1 VQRYNLAI
9 IVPLIEEFRVLR
21 ELVPSHIH
29 HPEVDDAIYYY
40 PLELGDADSQA
51 VVVVLGDMGTTPSGQ
66 ITEKIL
72 NTIQPQ
78 LVALVGIAGA
88 LDRDVALGD
97 VVVAS
102 EINEFLASSK
112 AVPRGEDFI
121 FEYSG
126 KHWDVSFNI
135 KQCVTNFEFAGHRAW
150 QSWHQTVSTYRTGLN
165 LPDNMPGVVHDVPKL
180 HIGHVAS
187 GNTVGA
193 AQGYAVELRGI
204 DRKFLALEMEAAG
217 VAQAAHGRQSPID
230 FLVVRGISDFSD
242 QRKAQLDAAYGGG
255 WRKYAMASASAFLLG
270 LLRSDTFRVFFK
282 DDTGRMARP
291 AGTGQRHTDQ
301 PVQYS
306 GQIKIAICDRL
317 LADWSR
323 LADYLDV
330 PSSDRTRFDRGREP
344 QGVWE
349 WLEARGRLAELAPA
363 LAAIGRGDL
372 VEVLQPRPR

>member
-1 VQRYNLAI
+1 
-9 IVPLIEEFRVLR
+9 
-21 ELVPSHIH
+21 
-29 HPEVDDAIYYY
+29 
-40 PLELGDADSQA
+40 
-51 VVVVLGDMGTTPSGQ
+51 
-66 ITEKIL
+66 
-72 NTIQPQ
+72 
-78 LVALVGIAGA
+78 
-88 LDRDVALGD
+88 
-97 VVVAS
+97 
-102 EINEFLASSK
+102 
-112 AVPRGEDFI
+112 
-121 FEYSG
+121 
-126 KHWDVSFNI
+126 
-135 KQCVTNFEFAGHRAW
+135 VTNFEFADHRAW

-165 LPDNMPGVVHDVPKL
+165 LPHNMPGVVHDVPKL

>member
-1 VQRYNLAI
+1 VRRYNLAI

-29 HPEVDDAIYYY
+29 NPEVEDAIYYY
-40 PLELGDADSQA
+40 PLDLGEPDYQA

-66 ITEKIL
+66 ITEKVL

-112 AVPRGEDFI
+112 AIPRGEDFI
-121 FEYSG
+121 FDYSG
-126 KHWDVSFNI
+126 RHWDVSFNI
-135 KQCVTNFEFAGHRAW
+135 RQCVTNVEFVDHRAW
-150 QSWHQTVSTYRTGLN
+150 QSWQQTVSTYRTGLN
-165 LPDNMPGVVHDVPKL
+165 LPHNMPGVAHDVPKL

-217 VAQAAHGRQSPID
+217 VAQAARGRQSPVD

-242 QRKAQLDAAYGGG
+242 QRKAQLDAACGGG
-255 WRKYAMASASAFLLG
+255 WRKYAMYSASAFLLE
-270 LLRSDTFRVFFK
+270 LLRSDTFRGFFK
-282 DDTGRMARP
+282 GDTRR
-291 AGTGQRHTDQ
+291 TDQRRADQ

-306 GQIKIAICDRL
+306 GQIKIAVCDRL

-323 LADYLDV
+323 LADSLDV
-330 PSSDRTRFDRGREP
+330 PLPDRARFERGREA
-344 QGVWE
+344 QGIWE

-363 LAAIGRGDL
+363 LTAIDRSDL
-372 VEVLQPRPR
+372 VEVLRSRPR